1 MALGSLTGAVA
12 ETGYETYVRKKHQE
26 GIPSAEINLF
36 SFICS
41 ETAVSAV
48 LLARGMKSIRD
59 QQPQKAA
66 QPWHRRNKMLR
77 LEVFYLIPAL
87 PKAKG
92 LPISSQ
98 LAFQRFGYLN
108 SFRLCWFA
116 ESLQMVALLI
126 NISLAGGCATWSSR
140 DHLPFTWAQQLV
152 IVTYFAIWL
161 RTLPFYS
168 LVFFSF
174 SDAIWELESA
184 VSGWSERE
192 LMHDQTQHQLQSL
205 NGIQAFP
212 SVPSSTPPHKALW
225 ITYSQQWGL
234 AAEFCTHRFK
244 LWLIWQA
251 ASWHYMWLI
260 FQPERPSASS
270 FVVLHQQNPC
280 RFVAHHTSCKL
291 GLCFSFIQNLQEND
305 ALTHRISIKIL
316 NTKRDLIFQFIWK
329 QQSVEREEND

>member
-1 MALGSLTGAVA
+1 
-12 ETGYETYVRKKHQE
+12 
-26 GIPSAEINLF
+26 
-36 SFICS
+36 
-41 ETAVSAV
+41 
-48 LLARGMKSIRD
+48 
-59 QQPQKAA
+59 
-66 QPWHRRNKMLR
+66 MLR

-98 LAFQRFGYLN
+98 LAFQRFDYLN

-168 LVFFSF
+168 LFFFSF